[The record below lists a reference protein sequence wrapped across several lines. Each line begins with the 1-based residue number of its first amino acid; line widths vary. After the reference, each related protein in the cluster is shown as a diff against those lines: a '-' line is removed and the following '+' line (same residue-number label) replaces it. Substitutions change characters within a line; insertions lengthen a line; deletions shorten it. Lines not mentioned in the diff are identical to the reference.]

1 MTHSNSFRCTMPPQA
16 LQNRKTSSPI
26 RIDLLCLSFFRLR
39 CSFRCR
45 TPSTLPIASLLIFS
59 SAVLCSL
66 SELVYCTFGA
76 RSAATAVWLF
86 AASAVW
92 FKCAAVG
99 IQQFR
104 SFRRRLAKRASKVFV
119 AILGS
124 RRKRRLHPDRRH
136 AVGMCLATHLPH
148 VELSTTI

>member
-76 RSAATAVWLF
+76 NIRKEFFVEETFWRLSRS
-86 AASAVW
+86 SA
-92 FKCAAVG
+92 CGAVG
-99 IQQFR
+99 SYFAQFTLTCGVYFHSDVHR
-104 SFRRRLAKRASKVFV
+104 SHLAPSDIFSIFTWTPYFPRCSEV
-119 AILGS
+119 
-124 RRKRRLHPDRRH
+124 R
-136 AVGMCLATHLPH
+136 
-148 VELSTTI
+148 